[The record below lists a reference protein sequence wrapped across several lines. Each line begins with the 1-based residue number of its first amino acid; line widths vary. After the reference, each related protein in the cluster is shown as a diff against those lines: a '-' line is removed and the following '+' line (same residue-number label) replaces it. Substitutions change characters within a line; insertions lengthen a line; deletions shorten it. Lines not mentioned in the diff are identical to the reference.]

1 MIYVPGPEIYAYRC
15 EKTLPFSYFHVKN
28 QFFFEGSGV
37 SGCVFIVK
45 SRNYEDTH
53 NDGNRKSISRT
64 FEGK

>member
-1 MIYVPGPEIYAYRC
+1 MRNTQGFPPD
-15 EKTLPFSYFHVKN
+15 P
-28 QFFFEGSGV
+28 V

-53 NDGNRKSISRT
+53 TDGNRKSISRT